1 MDKQYQG
8 YEPENLDTKPVLIGA
23 LALGLLVVLSMVLC
37 AWFFGALE
45 GLAGERDE
53 ILSPL
58 IAERVLP
65 PHPQLQVNPNLDVA
79 NLRNREN
86 FLLNGYSWVDKNSGL
101 ARIPIGRA
109 IDIVAK
115 EGLPTAPPL
124 QESTINEV
132 PAPQEEGLDE
142 ATQ

>member
-1 MDKQYQG
+1 M
-8 YEPENLDTKPVLIGA
+8 
-23 LALGLLVVLSMVLC
+23 
-37 AWFFGALE
+37 
-45 GLAGERDE
+45 
-53 ILSPL
+53 
-58 IAERVLP
+58 
-65 PHPQLQVNPNLDVA
+65 
-79 NLRNREN
+79 
-86 FLLNGYSWVDKNSGL
+86 DKNSGL

-115 EGLPTAPPL
+115 EGLPTAPPI